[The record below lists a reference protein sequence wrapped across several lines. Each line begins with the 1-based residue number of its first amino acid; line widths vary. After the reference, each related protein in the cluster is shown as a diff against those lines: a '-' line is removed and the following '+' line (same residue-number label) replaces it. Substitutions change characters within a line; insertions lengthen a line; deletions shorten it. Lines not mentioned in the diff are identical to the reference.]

1 MKITPSRIPGVE
13 TIEPN
18 VIEDER
24 GSFFESFNQRDYAD
38 EAGID
43 FQFVQDNRSRSNKG
57 VIRGLHYQIQHPQG
71 LLISVLSGEVF
82 DVAVDIRKDST
93 TFGQWVSFHLSAENK
108 KQTWIP
114 PGFAHGF
121 LVLSESAEVLYKTTE
136 YYAPEYQRRILWN
149 DPEIGIEW
157 PLDGDPIL
165 SEKDKAA
172 KKLNEA
178 EVFTY

>member
-1 MKITPSRIPGVE
+1 MKITPSKIPGVE
-13 TIEPN
+13 IIEPE
-18 VIEDER
+18 VIADER
-24 GSFFESFNQRDYAD
+24 GFFIESFNQRAYAD

-43 FQFVQDNRSRSNKG
+43 FQFVQDNLSQSGKG
-57 VIRGLHYQIQHPQG
+57 VLRGLHYQIKQAQG
-71 LLISVLSGEVF
+71 KLIRVVSGEVF

-93 TFGQWVSFHLSAENK
+93 TFGQWVGFHLSAENK

-121 LVLSESAEVLYKTTE
+121 LVLSESADVLYKTTE
-136 YYAPEYQRRILWN
+136 YYEPDHQRCILWN

-157 PLDGDPIL
+157 PIDGDPIL
-165 SEKDKAA
+165 SEKDKTG
-172 KKLNEA
+172 KKLLEA